1 MICMQFASGIIW
13 PTYLIDG
20 KQLCNVVE
28 NWPDVSVMVS
38 HSQPYL
44 DGRACFFF
52 NMFRSFRV
60 HF

>member
-52 NMFRSFRV
+52 NMLR
-60 HF
+60 